1 LHFAIFNSQFAIEKH
16 AQRTMKADRS
26 SLPAPQAFAFLTD
39 LGWLAIAYRGEQ
51 LAAVTMGHP
60 SASAAIASLQTDAEW
75 ADTDRRDLPAPIA
88 EVVDR
93 FERYAAGEE
102 VTFAD
107 VPLDLSHLTAFQ
119 QKVVKA
125 CRKIGRGRTKTYGE
139 LAVAAGAPGAARA
152 VGSVM
157 AKNRLPII
165 VPCHRVVGS
174 GGSLG
179 GFSAPTG
186 LSLKQRML
194 ALEGFEPARTKMKPR
209 NTPKTR
215 KGRKLAR

>member
-1 LHFAIFNSQFAIEKH
+1 MTNLS
-16 AQRTMKADRS
+16 
-26 SLPAPQAFAFLTD
+26 PPPQAFAFLTD
-39 LGWLAIAYRGEQ
+39 LGWLAVAYRDER
-51 LAAVTMGHP
+51 LAAITIGHP
-60 SASAAIASLQTDAEW
+60 SAAAAIAGLQVDAEW
-75 ADTDRRDLPAPIA
+75 TGTDRNDLPKPVA
-88 EVVDR
+88 EVVER
-93 FERYAAGEE
+93 LERYAVGEE

-119 QKVVKA
+119 QRVVKA
-125 CRKIGRGRTKTYGE
+125 CRKIGRGKTKTYGE
-139 LAVAAGAPGAARA
+139 LATVAGAPGAARA

-194 ALEGFEPARTKMKPR
+194 ALEGFQQEEKKPR
-209 NTPKTR
+209 IQR
-215 KGRKLAR
+215 IGRMKARMR

>member
-1 LHFAIFNSQFAIEKH
+1 M
-16 AQRTMKADRS
+16 TTD
-26 SLPAPQAFAFLTD
+26 PPQAFAFLTD
-39 LGWLAIAYRGEQ
+39 LGWLGVAYRDER
-51 LAAVTMGHP
+51 LAAITMGHP
-60 SASAAIASLQTDAEW
+60 SAAAAIAGLQVEAEW
-75 ADTDRRDLPAPIA
+75 TDTDRSELPHPVAD
-88 EVVDR
+88 VVER
-93 FERYAAGEE
+93 LERYAAGEE
-102 VTFAD
+102 VSFAD

-119 QKVVKA
+119 QKVVKV
-125 CRKIGRGRTKTYGE
+125 CRRIGRGKTKTYGE
-139 LAVAAGAPGAARA
+139 LATAAGAPGAARA

-165 VPCHRVVGS
+165 IPCHRVVGS

-186 LSLKQRML
+186 LTLKQRML
-194 ALEGFEPARTKMKPR
+194 ALEGFEPARTKAKPR

>member
-1 LHFAIFNSQFAIEKH
+1 MGSKLN
-16 AQRTMKADRS
+16 KAE
-26 SLPAPQAFAFLTD
+26 AGYPQAFAFLTD
-39 LGWLAIAYRGEQ
+39 LGWLAVAYWDERF
-51 LAAVTMGHP
+51 AAITIGHP
-60 SASAAIASLQTDAEW
+60 SAASAIAGLQVEAEW
-75 ADTDRRDLPAPIA
+75 TGTDRRDLPAPIA
-88 EVVDR
+88 DVVDR
-93 FERYAAGEE
+93 LERYATGE
-102 VTFAD
+102 VVSFAD
-107 VPLDLSHLTAFQ
+107 VPLDLSHLTEFQ

-125 CRKIGRGRTKTYGE
+125 CRKIGRGKTRTYGE

-165 VPCHRVVGS
+165 VPCHRVVAS

-194 ALEGFEPARTKMKPR
+194 ALEGIPQKEKKPR
-209 NTPKTR
+209 IQR
-215 KGRKLAR
+215 IGRMKARMR